1 MNDGMLWES
10 LWKRGEMMEK
20 QERMTRN
27 AIKRTRV
34 GINISAEL
42 ADVLQAEQERW
53 RVRNALMSRPSY
65 TKLIETMW
73 EAYQEKNSSSD
84 ATLTS

>member
-1 MNDGMLWES
+1 VNEDLPVEKWRKERRKQMEIP
-10 LWKRGEMMEK
+10 KRVK
-20 QERMTRN
+20 N
-27 AIKRTRV
+27 RTRV

-53 RVRNALMSRPSY
+53 RNRNALMSRPSY

-73 EAYQEKNSSSD
+73 EAYVEKNSPPD
-84 ATLTS
+84 ATPAS